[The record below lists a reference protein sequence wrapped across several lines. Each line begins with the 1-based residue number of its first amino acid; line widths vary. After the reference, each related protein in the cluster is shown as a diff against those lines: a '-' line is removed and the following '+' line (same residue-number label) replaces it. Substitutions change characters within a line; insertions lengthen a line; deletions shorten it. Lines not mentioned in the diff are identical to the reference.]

1 MTGSEL
7 LLEILADPEKIE
19 EFARKL
25 GCSLEDIYGEVELA
39 QLIPQYATE
48 LYENVLD
55 ILARILLV
63 FLLSKDP
70 ERFFRKLTEGLD
82 KDDLDCLLLEAYYG
96 VKPKEEVVE
105 EIKQVIP
112 EGMELSLMILYSL
125 KINLAYKFLQKV
137 WEMPDLG
144 KRKEWL
150 RKLPIYVDLRMCC
163 WKNGVTREEA
173 KKIFA
178 REKACQ
184 WCATCR
190 SYLDYEP

>member
-1 MTGSEL
+1 MSAEL

-19 EFARKL
+19 KL
-25 GCSLEDIYGEVELA
+25 TRELECSLEDIYGEIELA
-39 QLIPQYATE
+39 QLVPQYAAE

-70 ERFFRKLTEGLD
+70 EGFFKKFTEGLD
-82 KDDLDCLLLEAYYG
+82 KDALDCLLLEAYYG

-112 EGMELSLMILYSL
+112 ENTELSLMILYSL
-125 KINLAYKFLQKV
+125 KINLAYKFLQRV
-137 WEMPDLG
+137 WEIPDLG

-150 RKLPIYVDLRMCC
+150 RKLPIYVNLRMCC
-163 WKNGVTREEA
+163 WKNGVTREDA

-178 REKACQ
+178 REKPCK

-190 SYLDYEP
+190 SYLDFEP